1 MFHVFFYEIVV
12 EIYEAVSAT
21 GLDTALVMSAGCIV
35 LASMFVLWW
44 TRFIG
49 QGPFERLYR
58 LLAP

>member
-1 MFHVFFYEIVV
+1 VFHVFFYETVV
-12 EIYEAVSAT
+12 EMYEAVSAT
-21 GLDTALVMSAGCIV
+21 GLDTALVLSIACIV
-35 LASMFVLWW
+35 LGSMLVLWW